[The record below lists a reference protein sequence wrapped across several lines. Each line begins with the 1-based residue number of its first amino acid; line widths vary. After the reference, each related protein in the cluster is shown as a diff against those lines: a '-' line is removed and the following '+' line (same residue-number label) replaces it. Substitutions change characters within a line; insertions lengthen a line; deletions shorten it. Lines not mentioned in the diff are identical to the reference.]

1 MRYLITQSQ
10 YQTILEQNSDKPKR
24 KRRSSEEIEKERLE
38 WEEGYMKRRE
48 EVKNKLQKAIDEEII
63 PFFNS
68 ESWRIKIISSEIQDI
83 ALNVGP
89 NIANIY
95 PKIVFTAID
104 DEMAE
109 YFRKNGFFPYI
120 VLDPF
125 YSLLRRKL
133 FDVFNR
139 RVGVSQERINYEY
152 IP

>member
-1 MRYLITQSQ
+1 
-10 YQTILEQNSDKPKR
+10 
-24 KRRSSEEIEKERLE
+24 
-38 WEEGYMKRRE
+38 
-48 EVKNKLQKAIDEEII
+48 
-63 PFFNS
+63 
-68 ESWRIKIISSEIQDI
+68 
-83 ALNVGP
+83 LNVGG

-125 YSLLRRKL
+125 YSLLRKKL